1 MWKMDSRILVVY
13 CPGIVT
19 MLVLLKQSWVE
30 KKLSHSHVYVYIG
43 MYKAHI
49 IRSTI
54 VIAEFVFD
62 ALRNDL
68 QVHLYNS
75 QDSM

>member
-1 MWKMDSRILVVY
+1 MCI
-13 CPGIVT
+13 
-19 MLVLLKQSWVE
+19 
-30 KKLSHSHVYVYIG
+30 HVYIG
-43 MYKAHI
+43 MDKAHI
-49 IRSTI
+49 TCSTI